1 MSLYVNTNTR
11 AINANRQLFNSSLAL
26 DKSFERLS
34 SGFRINSASD
44 DAAGLQISDR
54 LTTQV
59 NGLNQGVRNANDGI
73 SVVQTAEGALNEI
86 TTALQRMRVLAVQAE
101 NGINSVADKLA
112 LQKELAQLKNEIDRI
127 ASSTEFAGSSLLD
140 GSYSSS
146 FLVGANSNQNIDVDL
161 TIDNGFGSVGLSI
174 DGLDITSS
182 QSAKTLNIPI
192 NGGTPFTSADD
203 LSWTGNIGLVE
214 NLLVS
219 RDGINFFQIPS
230 FTVDGVSLVDVF
242 RFAGAIGQSGVF
254 EPYSSTSNGFM
265 TSSSATTFSLNPAQS
280 ALVPYLTFATSPDAD
295 KTLISNLTGLTLAQ
309 LGPENSISL
318 DSNLN
323 IIDRAIA
330 FVGDTRSYLGATQ
343 NRFQST
349 IRNLSNI
356 SENVSAARSQIR
368 DTDYALET
376 ANLTRNEIVQQAS
389 ISVLAQV
396 NTQPQITLQLLR

>member
-174 DGLDITSS
+174 DGLDITRS

-254 EPYSSTSNGFM
+254 EPYSSTSTGFM
-265 TSSSATTFSLNPAQS
+265 TPSSATTLSLNPAQS

-389 ISVLAQV
+389 ISVLAQA